1 MSFTVVVIGS
11 NGQVGF
17 DILHNECEDFK
28 MIGLTH
34 NDVDISDE
42 LQIKN
47 KLDEFDFD
55 ILINTA
61 AYHGPVAYADMHP
74 QRHFEVNAYGPFYLA
89 KYCNENNK
97 KLVHISTDYIFCG
110 NVENNKYF
118 FTENDNPIPVNLYG
132 ISKLAGENLIRSV
145 YDNFLILRVAGVFGH
160 RGSKVKEYGNFVE
173 LVLNKYKNNENVK
186 VVSDIFST
194 FSSTDLIVYVVNHLI
209 INNIRGVYHVVGSDT
224 CSWYEFASEIFNLN
238 GFDKNRLS
246 SIQSADKKQLINRGN
261 NTSLSNKKLLKTGIQ
276 IPNWKI
282 LLENYFKYE
291 KI

>member
-1 MSFTVVVIGS
+1 MSFTIVVIGS

-34 NDVDISDE
+34 DDVDISDE

-61 AYHGPVAYADMHP
+61 AYHGPVAYADMNP

-89 KYCNENNK
+89 NYCNKNNK
-97 KLVHISTDYIFCG
+97 KLIHISTDYIFSG

-118 FTENDNPIPVNLYG
+118 FTENDNPIPANLYG
-132 ISKLAGENLIRSV
+132 ISKLAGENLIGSV

-160 RGSKVKEYGNFVE
+160 RGSNAKEYGNFVE
-173 LVLNKYKNNENVK
+173 SILNKYKNNENVR
-186 VVSDIFST
+186 VVSDIFT
-194 FSSTDLIVYVVNHLI
+194 TVSSTDLIVYVINHLI
-209 INNIRGVYHVVGSDT
+209 INNIRGIYHVVGSDN

-238 GFDKNRLS
+238 RFDKNRLLP
-246 SIQSADKKQLINRGN
+246 IQSVDKKQLINRGN
-261 NTSLSNKKLLKTGIQ
+261 NTSLSNKKLLKAGIK
-276 IPNWKI
+276 IPNWKS
-282 LLENYFKYE
+282 LLEDYFKYG